1 MQSYAWARCLLVCI
15 VASGLLSGPLQ
26 KAFAFSGSE
35 YFPQPPKLPA
45 FRHFEAALLQDAQ
58 TGQVLFSHKSQKIWP
73 QASLTKMMLGLIV
86 FEDIEGGRVS
96 LETKVTISRRASR
109 TKGRTISL
117 RAGQVFQLADLLR
130 SVFVTSANDA
140 AVAIA
145 EHVCGS
151 VSQCVQ
157 RMNARA
163 RQLGMERTRYRTVN
177 GMPTRTDRA
186 PDNAS
191 ADDIALLTR
200 ALLRHHHVLAWTS
213 QPSMSFGHRRK
224 QMPNTNRLVGR
235 IPGVDGLKTGF
246 TNKAR
251 FNLVTTAQRG
261 PLRLIAVVFGGK
273 TSRMR
278 FRVAEDL
285 LEWGFSNFTRLPL
298 IESGSLLWVEVRVK
312 NGNQSAFQP
321 VAAATAAPLVPTG
334 DIGAV
339 SIALELP
346 TQVVAPVR
354 RNQVLGEVVVRRGK
368 QTLATIPAVSPD
380 DIPQARWAHA
390 RRWW

>member
-1 MQSYAWARCLLVCI
+1 MQSYTWARGLIVCI
-15 VASGLLSGPLQ
+15 IAGSFLSGSLQ
-26 KAFAFSGSE
+26 KAFAYSGSE
-35 YFPQPPKLPA
+35 YLPQPPELPA
-45 FRHFEAALLQDAQ
+45 FKHFEAALLQDAQ
-58 TGQVLFSHKSQKIWP
+58 TGQVLFAHNSQKIWP

-86 FEDIEGGRVS
+86 FEDIERGRVN
-96 LETKVTISRRASR
+96 LETQVTISRRASR

-117 RAGQVFQLADLLR
+117 RTGQVFQLTELLR
-130 SVFVTSANDA
+130 AVLVTSANDA

-163 RQLGMERTRYRTVN
+163 RQLGMKQTRYRTVN

-186 PDNAS
+186 PDKAS

-200 ALLRHHHVLAWTS
+200 ALLRHRPVLAWTS

-224 QMPNTNRLVGR
+224 HLPNTNRLVGR
-235 IPGVDGLKTGF
+235 IHGVDGLKTGF

-261 PLRLIAVVFGGK
+261 SLRLIAVVLGGK
-273 TSRMR
+273 TSRLR

-285 LEWGFSNFTRLPL
+285 LEWGFDNFTRLPL
-298 IESGSLLWVEVRVK
+298 IEGGSLLWVEVRVE
-312 NGNQSAFQP
+312 NGNLSAFQP
-321 VAAATAAPLVPTG
+321 VAAATSAPLVPKG
-334 DIGAV
+334 DVGAV
-339 SIALELP
+339 SISLQLP
-346 TQVVAPVR
+346 THVAAPVL

-368 QTLATIPAVSPD
+368 KTLATIPAVSPN
-380 DIPQARWAHA
+380 DIPQARWAHV
-390 RRWW
+390 RR

>member
-1 MQSYAWARCLLVCI
+1 MQSYTWVRCLLVCI
-15 VASGLLSGPLQ
+15 VVGSFLSGSPQ
-26 KAFAFSGSE
+26 KAFAFSGSG

-45 FRHFEAALLQDAQ
+45 LKYFEAALLQDAQ
-58 TGQVLFSHKSQKIWP
+58 TGQVLFSHNSQKIWP
-73 QASLTKMMLGLIV
+73 QASLTKMMLSLIV
-86 FEDIEGGRVS
+86 FEDIEIGRVS
-96 LETKVTISRRASR
+96 PETQVTISRRASR

-117 RAGQVFQLADLLR
+117 RAGQVFQLEELLEA
-130 SVFVTSANDA
+130 VLVTSANDA

-151 VSQCVQ
+151 ASRCVQ

-163 RQLGMERTRYRTVN
+163 RQLGMEQTQYRTVN

-200 ALLRHHHVLAWTS
+200 MLLRHHHVLAWTS

-224 QMPNTNRLVGR
+224 QLPNTNRLVGR
-235 IPGVDGLKTGF
+235 IHGVDGLKTGF

-273 TSRMR
+273 TSRVR

-298 IESGSLLWVEVRVK
+298 IESGSLLWVEVRVE
-312 NGNQSAFQP
+312 NGNLSAFQP
-321 VAAATAAPLVPTG
+321 VAAATSAPLVPKG
-334 DIGAV
+334 DVGAV
-339 SIALELP
+339 SISLQLP
-346 TQVVAPVR
+346 THVAAPVL

-368 QTLATIPAVSPD
+368 KTLATIPAVSPN
-380 DIPQARWAHA
+380 DIPQARWAHV
-390 RRWW
+390 RR

>member
-1 MQSYAWARCLLVCI
+1 MQSYTWVRGLIVCLI
-15 VASGLLSGPLQ
+15 AGSFLSGFPQ
-26 KAFAFSGSE
+26 KACAFSGSE
-35 YFPQPPKLPA
+35 YLPQPPKLPA
-45 FRHFEAALLQDAQ
+45 FKHFEAALLQDAQ
-58 TGQVLFSHKSQKIWP
+58 TGQVLFSHNSQKIWP

-86 FEDIEGGRVS
+86 FEDIERGQVG
-96 LETKVTISRRASR
+96 LETQVTISRRASR
-109 TKGRTISL
+109 TKGRTIAL
-117 RAGQVFQLADLLR
+117 RAGQVFQLSELLR
-130 SVFVTSANDA
+130 AVLVTSANDA
-140 AVAIA
+140 AVAVA
-145 EHVCGS
+145 EQVCGS

-163 RQLGMERTRYRTVN
+163 RQLGMEQTQYRTVN

-186 PDNAS
+186 PDKAS

-213 QPSMSFGHRRK
+213 QPSMPFGHRRK
-224 QMPNTNRLVGR
+224 QLPNTNRLVGR
-235 IPGVDGLKTGF
+235 IHGVDGLKTGF

-298 IESGSLLWVEVRVK
+298 IESGSLLWVEVRVE
-312 NGNQSAFQP
+312 NGNLSAFQP
-321 VAAATAAPLVPTG
+321 VAAATAAPLVPKG
-334 DIGAV
+334 AVGAV
-339 SIALELP
+339 SIALQLP
-346 TQVVAPVR
+346 TQVVAPVL
-354 RNQVLGEVVVRRGK
+354 RNQVLGEVVVHRGK
-368 QTLATIPAVSPD
+368 QTLATIPAVSPN

-390 RRWW
+390 RR

>member
-1 MQSYAWARCLLVCI
+1 MQSYTWARGLIVCI
-15 VASGLLSGPLQ
+15 IAGSFLSGSLQ
-26 KAFAFSGSE
+26 KAFAYSGSE
-35 YFPQPPKLPA
+35 YLPQPPELPA
-45 FRHFEAALLQDAQ
+45 FKHFEAALLQDAQ
-58 TGQVLFSHKSQKIWP
+58 TGQVLFAHNSQKIWP

-86 FEDIEGGRVS
+86 FEDIERGRVN
-96 LETKVTISRRASR
+96 LETQVTISRRASR

-117 RAGQVFQLADLLR
+117 RTGQVFPLAELLR
-130 SVFVTSANDA
+130 AVLVTSANDA

-163 RQLGMERTRYRTVN
+163 RQLGMKQTRYRTVN

-186 PDNAS
+186 PDKAS

-200 ALLRHHHVLAWTS
+200 ALLRHRPVLAWTS

-224 QMPNTNRLVGR
+224 HLPNTNRLVGR
-235 IPGVDGLKTGF
+235 IYGVDGLKTGF

-261 PLRLIAVVFGGK
+261 SLRLIAVVLGGK
-273 TSRMR
+273 TSRLR

-285 LEWGFSNFTRLPL
+285 LEWGFDNFTRLPL
-298 IESGSLLWVEVRVK
+298 IEGGSLLWVEVRVE
-312 NGNQSAFQP
+312 NGNLSAFQP
-321 VAAATAAPLVPTG
+321 VAAATSAPLVPKG
-334 DIGAV
+334 DVGAV
-339 SIALELP
+339 SISLQLP
-346 TQVVAPVR
+346 THVAAPVL

-368 QTLATIPAVSPD
+368 KTLATIPAVSPN
-380 DIPQARWAHA
+380 DIPQARWAHV
-390 RRWW
+390 RR

>member
-1 MQSYAWARCLLVCI
+1 MQSYTWARGLIVCI
-15 VASGLLSGPLQ
+15 IAGSFLSGSLQ
-26 KAFAFSGSE
+26 KAFAYSGSE
-35 YFPQPPKLPA
+35 YLPQPPELPA
-45 FRHFEAALLQDAQ
+45 FKHFEAALLQDAQ
-58 TGQVLFSHKSQKIWP
+58 TGQVLFAHNSQKIWP

-86 FEDIEGGRVS
+86 FEDIERGRVN
-96 LETKVTISRRASR
+96 LETQVTISRRASR

-117 RAGQVFQLADLLR
+117 RTGQVFPLAELLR
-130 SVFVTSANDA
+130 AVLVTSANDA

-163 RQLGMERTRYRTVN
+163 RQLGMKQTRYRTVN

-186 PDNAS
+186 PDKAS

-200 ALLRHHHVLAWTS
+200 ALLRHRPVLAWTS

-224 QMPNTNRLVGR
+224 HLPNTNRLVGR
-235 IPGVDGLKTGF
+235 IHGVDGLKTGF

-261 PLRLIAVVFGGK
+261 SLRLIAVVLGGK
-273 TSRMR
+273 TSRLR

-285 LEWGFSNFTRLPL
+285 LEWGFDNFTRLPL
-298 IESGSLLWVEVRVK
+298 IEGGSLLWVEVRVE
-312 NGNQSAFQP
+312 NGNLSAFQP
-321 VAAATAAPLVPTG
+321 VAAATSAPLVPKG
-334 DIGAV
+334 DVGAV
-339 SIALELP
+339 SISLQLP
-346 TQVVAPVR
+346 THVAAPVL

-368 QTLATIPAVSPD
+368 KTLATIPAVSPN
-380 DIPQARWAHA
+380 DIPQARWAHV
-390 RRWW
+390 RR

>member
-1 MQSYAWARCLLVCI
+1 MQSYTWARGLIVCI
-15 VASGLLSGPLQ
+15 IAGSFLSGSLQ
-26 KAFAFSGSE
+26 KAFAYSGSE
-35 YFPQPPKLPA
+35 YLPQPPELPA
-45 FRHFEAALLQDAQ
+45 FKHFEAALLQDAQ
-58 TGQVLFSHKSQKIWP
+58 TGQVLFAHNSQKIWP

-86 FEDIEGGRVS
+86 FEDIERGRVN
-96 LETKVTISRRASR
+96 LETQVTISRRVSR

-117 RAGQVFQLADLLR
+117 RTGQVFPLAELLR
-130 SVFVTSANDA
+130 AVLVTSANDA

-163 RQLGMERTRYRTVN
+163 RQLGMKQTRYRTVN

-186 PDNAS
+186 PDKAS

-200 ALLRHHHVLAWTS
+200 ALLRHRPVLAWTS

-224 QMPNTNRLVGR
+224 HLPNTNRLVGR
-235 IPGVDGLKTGF
+235 IHGVDGLKTGF

-261 PLRLIAVVFGGK
+261 SLRLIAVVLGGK
-273 TSRMR
+273 TSRLR

-285 LEWGFSNFTRLPL
+285 LEWGFDNFTRLPL
-298 IESGSLLWVEVRVK
+298 IEGGSLLWVEVRVE
-312 NGNQSAFQP
+312 NGNLSAFQP
-321 VAAATAAPLVPTG
+321 VAAATSAPLVPKG
-334 DIGAV
+334 DVGAV
-339 SIALELP
+339 SISLQLP
-346 TQVVAPVR
+346 THVAAPVL

-368 QTLATIPAVSPD
+368 KTLATIPAVSPN
-380 DIPQARWAHA
+380 DIPQARWAHV
-390 RRWW
+390 RR

>member
-1 MQSYAWARCLLVCI
+1 MQLYTWARCLIVCI
-15 VASGLLSGPLQ
+15 IAGSFLSGSPQ
-26 KAFAFSGSE
+26 KALAFNGSE
-35 YFPQPPKLPA
+35 YFPQPPELPA

-58 TGQVLFSHKSQKIWP
+58 TGQVLFSHNSQKIWP

-86 FEDIEGGRVS
+86 FEDIERGRVS
-96 LETKVTISRRASR
+96 LETQVTISRRASR

-117 RAGQVFQLADLLR
+117 RAGQVFRLSELLR
-130 SVFVTSANDA
+130 AVLVTSANDA

-151 VSQCVQ
+151 VNHCVR
-157 RMNARA
+157 RMNVRA
-163 RQLGMERTRYRTVN
+163 RQLGMEQTRYRTVN

-186 PDNAS
+186 PDKAS

-200 ALLRHHHVLAWTS
+200 ALLRHPHVLAWTS

-224 QMPNTNRLVGR
+224 QLPNTNRLVGR
-235 IPGVDGLKTGF
+235 IHGVDGLKTGF

-261 PLRLIAVVFGGK
+261 SLRLIAVVFGGK
-273 TSRMR
+273 TSKTR

-285 LEWGFSNFTRLPL
+285 LEWGFANFTRLPL
-298 IESGSLLWVEVRVK
+298 IEGGSLLWVEVRVE
-312 NGNQSAFQP
+312 NGNLSAFQP
-321 VAAATAAPLVPTG
+321 VAAATAAPLLPK
-334 DIGAV
+334 DAIGAV
-339 SIALELP
+339 SIALQLP
-346 TQVVAPVR
+346 THVVAPVL

-380 DIPQARWAHA
+380 NIPQARWAHA
-390 RRWW
+390 R